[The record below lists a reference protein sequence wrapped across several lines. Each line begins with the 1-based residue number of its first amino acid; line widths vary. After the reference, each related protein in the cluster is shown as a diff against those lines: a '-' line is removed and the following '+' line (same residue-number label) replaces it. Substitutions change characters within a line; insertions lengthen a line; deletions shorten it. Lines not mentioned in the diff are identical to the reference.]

1 MQQRTYLVTKP
12 WKVDLDTLV
21 CGAVGR
27 SREWV
32 LNKLLPCGSCEPSM
46 LGPSSRHGPHLWIRS
61 YWTGMNER
69 TREGMSEWVGEG
81 LNNAIWNRTG
91 MWKSRDSEW
100 KALVLSSLASY
111 PALRES
117 TLPATAL
124 IQARTLHRGRE
135 TFKRAA
141 LLHSLR

>member
-1 MQQRTYLVTKP
+1 MQQRAYLVTKP
-12 WKVDLDTLV
+12 WKVDLATLV
-21 CGAVGR
+21 CGAAGR

-32 LNKLLPCGSCEPSM
+32 LNKQLPCGSREPSTPG
-46 LGPSSRHGPHLWIRS
+46 LSSRHGPHLWIRS

-81 LNNAIWNRTG
+81 LNNAIWKQTRTV

-100 KALVLSSLASY
+100 KALVLSSLTSY

-117 TLPATAL
+117 TLPGTAL
-124 IQARTLHRGRE
+124 KQGHCTEVEKHLNRLHCS
-135 TFKRAA
+135 TA
-141 LLHSLR
+141 